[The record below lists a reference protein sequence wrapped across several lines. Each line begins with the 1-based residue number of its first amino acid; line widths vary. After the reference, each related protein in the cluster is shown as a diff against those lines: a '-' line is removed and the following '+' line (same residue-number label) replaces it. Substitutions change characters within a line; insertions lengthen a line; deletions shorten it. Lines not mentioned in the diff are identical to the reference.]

1 MCVFL
6 LYEECVLFEEKRVL
20 YKKKVVF
27 EVVENE
33 RRNVL

>member
-1 MCVFL
+1 M
-6 LYEECVLFEEKRVL
+6 LYEKCVLFEEKRVL
-20 YKKKVVF
+20 YKKKVVIF